1 MAHQEFIPYSRKSL
15 VRGWARVNEMRQ
27 IIPNKAVRADWLAQ
41 IPAANE
47 KNAPPKEGID
57 RVEDSGY
64 AGKLIVIIS
73 FIRKSFIVNPLS
85 ISDNW
90 RE

>member
-1 MAHQEFIPYSRKSL
+1 VPRSKI
-15 VRGWARVNEMRQ
+15 
-27 IIPNKAVRADWLAQ
+27 
-41 IPAANE
+41 
-47 KNAPPKEGID
+47 GID

-73 FIRKSFIVNPLS
+73 FTHKSFIVNALS

-90 RE
+90 RKRGLSFCRERVELQAARV